1 MLVVIK
7 SAPFILIDGQGNT
20 FKVSKSVYD
29 EESKKGKVFREAPD
43 TAFWAALANKKECPY
58 RIASDLEIAGRK
70 VKDKIKGKEREIN
83 LPDMTSDK
91 NEEKADVKKK

>member
-7 SAPFILIDGQGNT
+7 TAPFILIDGQGNT
-20 FKVSKSVYD
+20 FKISKSVFD

-43 TAFWAALANKKECPY
+43 TAFWAALANKAECPY
-58 RIASDLEIAGRK
+58 RLANDLEIAGYK
-70 VKDKIKGKEREIN
+70 IKGKIKGKEKE
-83 LPDMTSDK
+83 PDISPTSDK